1 MQQQHDQAKDNAG
14 ADPESAVYTRRLF
27 KQNRSYKVKC
37 MWIHVI
43 GTDREQI
50 AYIIRVREALRSAQK
65 EATRRGGHTCG
76 CARRR

>member
-1 MQQQHDQAKDNAG
+1 
-14 ADPESAVYTRRLF
+14 
-27 KQNRSYKVKC
+27 
-37 MWIHVI
+37 MWIYVI